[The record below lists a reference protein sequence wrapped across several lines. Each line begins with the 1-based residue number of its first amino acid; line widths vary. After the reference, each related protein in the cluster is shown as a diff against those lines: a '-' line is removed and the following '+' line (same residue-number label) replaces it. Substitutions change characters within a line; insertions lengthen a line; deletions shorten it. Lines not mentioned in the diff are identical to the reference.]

1 MVKDTKG
8 SLNQHSMH
16 KNRASR
22 QFFFITA
29 SSARGRAQPNTPP
42 CPKICRNAQFRYL
55 DTGPCSLSTP
65 PCPAFCLLLV
75 LAVWT
80 HGRAQPT
87 PPRVQLPSNI
97 KSCF

>member
-8 SLNQHSMH
+8 SLNQHPMRKKQSLSTIFLH
-16 KNRASR
+16 YCKFS
-22 QFFFITA
+22 TGPC
-29 SSARGRAQPNTPP
+29 SPNTPP

-55 DTGPCSLSTP
+55 DTGPCSLNTP

-80 HGRAQPT
+80 QGRAQPT